1 MQNVSRSAS
10 KPAAHSERLV
20 CGQIIQHQVN
30 GNRARELGFD
40 QLHEFQEFRFA
51 MTAVAF
57 ANDSTGSY
65 FVSAKERN
73 YPRGGS
79 SRGSDSLGSPVSSA
93 RSAGFFLE
101 LGFDSFHR
109 HKARSSSEV
118 DTDISPR
125 CRTFSTN
132 IGSVLSLK
140 LFTKCGFKLKAR
152 QIRRT

>member
-73 YPRGGS
+73 YPMAVIVVALTLWVARFH
-79 SRGSDSLGSPVSSA
+79 RQDRLGS
-93 RSAGFFLE
+93 F
-101 LGFDSFHR
+101 
-109 HKARSSSEV
+109 
-118 DTDISPR
+118 
-125 CRTFSTN
+125 
-132 IGSVLSLK
+132 
-140 LFTKCGFKLKAR
+140 
-152 QIRRT
+152 